1 MIFNRLPGFSKSA
14 PGFERR
20 VLRGTPK
27 VLLIGTLLLALPS
40 LVVRI
45 LPADG
50 NATDV
55 ATRFLTVD
63 IYAIS
68 FVILH
73 WIVVLTAAMTA
84 FVVMVMKGPAY
95 VADAYPLSDAD
106 RPRTPPA
113 E

>member
-1 MIFNRLPGFSKSA
+1 MIFNRLPGFAKSA
-14 PGFERR
+14 PGLERR

-27 VLLIGTLLLALPS
+27 ALLIGTLLLALPS
-40 LVVRI
+40 VVIRM

-55 ATRFLTVD
+55 STRVLTVD
-63 IYAIS
+63 IYGIS